1 MKTLKLILSLGI
13 ATGAGLAI
21 GVLTAPRKGKHTRNR
36 IKNEIDSAKD
46 SFENAAN
53 EKLLEAKAIL
63 NKTIEN
69 QKKNG
74 VETAKKLKKAV
85 TTF

>member
-21 GVLTAPRKGKHTRNR
+21 GVLTAPRKGKHTRKRLINDF
-36 IKNEIDSAKD
+36 DSAKD
-46 SFENAAN
+46 SLEHVAN
-53 EKLLEAKAIL
+53 EKLLEAKSIL
-63 NKTIEN
+63 NKTIET

-74 VETAKKLKKAV
+74 VEAAKKVKNAV
-85 TTF
+85 TSF